1 MTNSLSPPGLS
12 LYRRRPSRIYREGPG
27 GRGPRRGCP
36 GPTPHRRPPRNKS
49 GRRAAAKGKEKG
61 KKNQCGAREQR
72 ERPRTHRQTDR
83 HLRTE
88 RHRTAR
94 RGTERGLLRRSAPQ
108 GAGPRPEGGLGS
120 PAHRPGGRPDRIP
133 RPSLPPRRPSASVGN
148 RRRHT
153 REPLPGL
160 NPAAPPLPRGQA
172 RSAAAPPPCPP
183 RSPCPPLR
191 ARVCGERASGSNAQE
206 KRDREKHTHRSVCG
220 TAHSPRQAVVSA
232 LSGKVRL
239 AKLRLPRSLPR
250 PAALWRPLLS
260 SQHAR
265 PEATARP
272 HACAPRGE
280 RSGVG
285 CDSAEPRPRPVGGN
299 SRSPRNQSEHR
310 NALLDVEA
318 GK

>member
-191 ARVCGERASGSNAQE
+191 ARVCGERASGSSAQE
-206 KRDREKHTHRSVCG
+206 KREREAHAQVRMWHSSQPQAGCG
-220 TAHSPRQAVVSA
+220 LRALRQSEAGEA
-232 LSGKVRL
+232 
-239 AKLRLPRSLPR
+239 
-250 PAALWRPLLS
+250 PAAPLPPPPRGALAAAPLL
-260 SQHAR
+260 
-265 PEATARP
+265 ATCPPRG
-272 HACAPRGE
+272 HGSAPRMRAARGAE
-280 RSGVG
+280 RSGLRLRG
-285 CDSAEPRPRPVGGN
+285 APPSSRRREQPLSAQPITT
-299 SRSPRNQSEHR
+299 QKCL
-310 NALLDVEA
+310 A
-318 GK
+318 

>member
-1 MTNSLSPPGLS
+1 MKGREGGDPGAAAPGPPRTGGHRATKAGDAPRPKG
-12 LYRRRPSRIYREGPG
+12 RRRERKISVERGSSAR
-27 GRGPRRGCP
+27 GRGHTG
-36 GPTPHRRPPRNKS
+36 
-49 GRRAAAKGKEKG
+49 
-61 KKNQCGAREQR
+61 
-72 ERPRTHRQTDR
+72 RQTD
-83 HLRTE
+83 TYVQSG
-88 RHRTAR
+88 TAR